1 MKKFGYTLAEILI
14 AITIIGIMT
23 AVMLPLVNNTKP
35 DKTKVMYLKTYDSL
49 VEILNNVSSNS
60 QIFNPIIT
68 VGGITY
74 DISKCPLFDTNE
86 HIIRDNNDAEIL
98 NTNSGDNKLCS
109 VVAASYGVE
118 PDDDSCSDNAEYSDA
133 NFLTN
138 LSFTNNYGIQF
149 KFIVNTIDVANGVYP
164 TEIYVDVDGDNGNN
178 CIYDGDTCQRPDRF
192 IFLVSPTGHL
202 IPADQMGQ
210 AYLQTRTNLRLVDY
224 VAYISDNEI
233 RRLWNLPNFWDTSS
247 ANGDANGNIRP
258 KQIN

>member
-49 VEILNNVSSNS
+49 VEILNNVTYNS
-60 QIFNPIIT
+60 QIFAVST
-68 VGGITY
+68 QSDGQTY
-74 DISKCPLFDTNE
+74 DISKCPLFDTERRTIEGNNE
-86 HIIRDNNDAEIL
+86 EEIL
-98 NTNSGDNKLCS
+98 VTQGGNDKLCS
-109 VVAASYGVE
+109 VVAASYGVA
-118 PDDDSCSDNAEYSDA
+118 PDDDSCSDNAAYSDA

-164 TEIYVDVDGDNGNN
+164 TEIYVDVDGANGNN
-178 CIYDGDTCQRPDRF
+178 CIYDEDTCQRPDRF

-202 IPADQMGQ
+202 IPADEMGQ
-210 AYLQTRTNLRLVDY
+210 AYIQTRTNLRLVDY
-224 VAYISDNEI
+224 VAYISDNNNEI
-233 RRLWNLPNFWDTSS
+233 GRLWNLPPFWDTSELGT
-247 ANGDANGNIRP
+247 NNNIEP
-258 KQIN
+258 KPIN

>member
-49 VEILNNVSSNS
+49 VEILNNVTYNS
-60 QIFNPIIT
+60 QIFAVST
-68 VGGITY
+68 QSGGQTY
-74 DISKCPLFDTNE
+74 DISKCPLFDTAVRT
-86 HIIRDNNDAEIL
+86 IDGNNDEEIL
-98 NTNSGDNKLCS
+98 ATQDGNNKLCS
-109 VVAASYGVE
+109 VVAASFGVE
-118 PDDDSCSDNAEYSDA
+118 PNEQCSFNG
-133 NFLTN
+133 NFDGMGEN
-138 LSFTNNYGIQF
+138 SFTNNYGIQF
-149 KFIVNTIDVANGVYP
+149 KFMVSTIDVATGAYT

-224 VAYISDNEI
+224 VAYISNNEI
-233 RRLWNLPNFWDTSS
+233 GRLWNLPNFWDTSI
-247 ANGDANGNIRP
+247 ANENANSNIRP
-258 KQIN
+258 KLIN

>member
-49 VEILNNVSSNS
+49 VEILNNVTYNS
-60 QIFNPIIT
+60 QIFAVFT
-68 VGGITY
+68 QSGGHTY
-74 DISKCPLFDTNE
+74 DISKCPLFDTAVRT
-86 HIIRDNNDAEIL
+86 ILDNNNDIIL
-98 NTNSGDNKLCS
+98 ETQDGNNKLCS
-109 VVAASYGVE
+109 VVAASFGVD
-118 PDDDSCSDNAEYSDA
+118 PDASCSDNAQYSDA

-164 TEIYVDVDGDNGNN
+164 TEIYIDTDGDNGNN
-178 CIYDGDTCQRPDRF
+178 CTYNANTCQRPDRF
-192 IFLVSPTGHL
+192 CFWVSPTGHL

-224 VAYISDNEI
+224 VAYIRDNEI
-233 RRLWNLPNFWDTSS
+233 ERLWNLPDFWDTSS
-247 ANGDANGNIRP
+247 ANGNANSNIKP
-258 KQIN
+258 KPIN

>member
-14 AITIIGIMT
+14 AITIIGVMT
-23 AVMLPLVNNTKP
+23 AVALPLIDNNKP
-35 DKTKVMYLKTYDSL
+35 DKTKAMYLKTYDSL

-74 DISKCPLFDTNE
+74 DISKCPLFDTAE

-98 NTNSGDNKLCS
+98 NTNSDDDKLCS
-109 VVAASYGVE
+109 VVAASYGVV
-118 PDDDSCSDNAEYSDA
+118 PDASCSDNAAYSDA

-149 KFIVNTIDVANGVYP
+149 KFIVNNIDVVTGAYT
-164 TEIYVDVDGDNGNN
+164 TEIYVDVDGANGNN
-178 CIYDGDTCQRPDRF
+178 CIYNANTCQRPDRF

-202 IPADQMGQ
+202 IPADPMGQ
-210 AYLQTRTNLRLVDY
+210 AYIKTRTNLRLVDY
-224 VAYISDNEI
+224 VAYISDNTI
-233 RRLWNLPNFWDTSS
+233 QSLPNLPDFWDTS
-247 ANGDANGNIRP
+247 NANGNANDNIKPRSL
-258 KQIN
+258 Q